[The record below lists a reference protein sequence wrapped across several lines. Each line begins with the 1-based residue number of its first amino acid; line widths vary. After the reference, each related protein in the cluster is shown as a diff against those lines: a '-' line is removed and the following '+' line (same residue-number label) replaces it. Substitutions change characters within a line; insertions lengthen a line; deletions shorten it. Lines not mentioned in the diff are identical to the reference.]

1 MTTIYLT
8 RHGSTMWNY
17 EKRFQGQKDSELT
30 EEGIGQAES
39 LRNRINDMDIDVI
52 YTSPIKRAFRTA
64 NIVRGNKDI
73 EIITSDALKELH
85 FGEYEGLT
93 EEELLAQGRGSELRK
108 VFAGEIDVRLPGGE
122 TLREL
127 SHRVGEFID
136 NILACQEGKSV
147 LVVTHGAALRAIIRH
162 IEKKDEYPNFI
173 VGQTTLTKVN
183 YINGNAEME
192 YINDGSH
199 LKDNKKIGW

>member
-127 SHRVGEFID
+127 SHRVGDFID